1 MTTREKMEAEL
12 LRRRLGDE
20 MRAADIDLLEATFIV
35 GPWLL
40 GLSAYPVKS
49 PEGDEMSWH
58 VTATAKGQQRHED
71 GYKTIGEVLAKY
83 SFEPVPSDPQLA
95 IYLDDKRDPST
106 GRGWVVVR
114 TMVEFQ
120 ALVLERGIPEVV
132 SFDHDLDERQPT
144 GYDAAKWFV
153 DHCVGL
159 EVNPHDIEWNSH
171 SANPPGRENI
181 EGLYASWCA
190 AWDKGLWVE
199 GNA

>member
-1 MTTREKMEAEL
+1 MQAQLVRQIPSRDWVMLDRQA
-12 LRRRLGDE
+12 
-20 MRAADIDLLEATFIV
+20 LEARFIV
-35 GPWLL
+35 GPWTLDL
-40 GLSAYPVKS
+40 AAHPVGS
-49 PEGDEMSWH
+49 PDVNEYAWH
-58 VTATAKGQQRHED
+58 VTASAGDEERHED
-71 GYKTIGEVLAKY
+71 GFRTIGEVLAKY

-106 GRGWVVVR
+106 ERGWVVVR
-114 TMVEFQ
+114 TMAEFQ
-120 ALVLERGIPEVV
+120 AVVLERGIPVVV
-132 SFDHDLDERQPT
+132 SFDHDLDEGQPT
-144 GYDAAKWFV
+144 GHDAARWFV
-153 DHCVGL
+153 DHCIGL